1 MTEELESVVLAALEA
16 EDPNI
21 LRAACIVAGRI
32 KLPQA
37 ERALLKGIN
46 NKAWQ
51 VQMEAVKALGCLG
64 SKGALPYLRRALKA
78 SDAEIRQ
85 KVLAGAVVKAV
96 GADGGGDELN
106 PEVRRAIAI
115 AINRLDA
122 KIAQDALLAA
132 LNSGQPHLLGVGMS
146 GLANLE
152 SQSGDARMLEL
163 LNHEDPNVRKGAAAS
178 LGKLRVLEA
187 LDKLIELLR
196 DPDADVRREA
206 IIALNH
212 LKAKKALEF
221 ITEAMGDDNPD
232 VRRVAAIALG
242 NAQSKAKAIVMPLI
256 AALRDRDPGV
266 RQACLSALGN
276 LKAASALE
284 AAANLLTDSHEAVAR
299 QAALTVVTLSQYLE
313 KPDYERE

>member
-1 MTEELESVVLAALEA
+1 MTEELESAVLAALEI

-21 LRAACIVAGRI
+21 LRAACIMAGRM
-32 KLPQA
+32 KLSQA

-64 SKGALPYLRRALKA
+64 AKGALPYLRRALKA
-78 SDAEIRQ
+78 SDADIRQ
-85 KVLAGAVVKAV
+85 KVLAGAVAKAV
-96 GADGGGDELN
+96 GAEGGGDELN

-132 LNSGQPHLLGVGMS
+132 LSSGQPHLLGVGMS

-152 SQSGDARMLEL
+152 SHSGDAHMLEL
-163 LNHEDPNVRKGAAAS
+163 LNHEDPNVRKGAVAS
-178 LGKLRVLEA
+178 LGKLRVTAA

-196 DPDADVRREA
+196 DADSDVRREA
-206 IIALNH
+206 VIALNH

-221 ITEAMGDDNPD
+221 IAEAMGDDSPD
-232 VRRVAAIALG
+232 VRQVAAIALG
-242 NAQSKAKAIVMPLI
+242 NAQSKNKAIVMPLI
-256 AALRDRDPGV
+256 VGLQDRDFKV
-266 RQACLSALGN
+266 RQSCLSALSN

-284 AAANLLTDSHEAVAR
+284 DAAKLLTDSHEAVAR
-299 QAALTVVTLSQYLE
+299 QAAATVATLAQYLE